1 MSEKG
6 LESVTEMIQSRFAV
20 GSRSKAVLGTTAIAG
35 KSDITFLAHG
45 RQGGLFIATKSDL
58 LRCGDEVNQR
68 GLVDVAEFVIGL
80 NEMVARIKI
89 AVMFKDECRPASRCV
104 DAQTV
109 LPDVSAEGD
118 IKHLN
123 KYLANIALDPF
134 VEYRVQEVP
143 VLLTSD
149 RATRD
154 ETSTLG
160 VQDASSPRFVAPT
173 FFGDGQSLRIR
184 TFNNRDELKMFGL

>member
-1 MSEKG
+1 
-6 LESVTEMIQSRFAV
+6 
-20 GSRSKAVLGTTAIAG
+20 
-35 KSDITFLAHG
+35 
-45 RQGGLFIATKSDL
+45 
-58 LRCGDEVNQR
+58 
-68 GLVDVAEFVIGL
+68 
-80 NEMVARIKI
+80 
-89 AVMFKDECRPASRCV
+89 MFKDECRPASRCV

-109 LPDVSAEGD
+109 LPDVRSEGD

-154 ETSTLG
+154 QIAILG

-173 FFGDGQSLRIR
+173 FFGDGQSLGIR